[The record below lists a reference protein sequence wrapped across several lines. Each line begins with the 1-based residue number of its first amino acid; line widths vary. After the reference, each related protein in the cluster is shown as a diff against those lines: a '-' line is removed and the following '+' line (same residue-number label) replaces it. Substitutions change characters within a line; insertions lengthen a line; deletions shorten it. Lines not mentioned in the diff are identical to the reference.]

1 MRRTH
6 LANEIG
12 LTENDKYKY
21 LVNEIRWI
29 DGSVSYELV
38 RYNKEIKAAILL
50 TITSELFNEI
60 IRRGEDFRQ
69 EWTKI
74 QNQAFDKEEQK
85 LMNKNPEPTVSF
97 QIDERRVL

>member
-21 LVNEIRWI
+21 LVNEIQWI
-29 DGSVSYELV
+29 DDSVSYELV
-38 RYNKEIKAAILL
+38 RYNKEKKVSCIL
-50 TITSELFNEI
+50 TITSALFNEI
-60 IRRGEDFRQ
+60 TRRGEDFRQ
-69 EWTKI
+69 EWAKL
-74 QNQAFDKEEQK
+74 QNQAFDKAEQM
-85 LMNKNPEPTVSF
+85 LMNKSPEPTVSF